1 MELTLP
7 WVCIQFGCF
16 WTNGQ
21 ICSSTSR
28 LLVHESIADR
38 FYAHLKKRA
47 ESVMVC
53 DPMKPES
60 RLGPAVNELQYA
72 KVQGFIKV
80 RTPSTAP
87 FLFMDGSVASAYIC
101 TMFEICDQGLTA

>member
-1 MELTLP
+1 M
-7 WVCIQFGCF
+7 
-16 WTNGQ
+16 
-21 ICSSTSR
+21 
-28 LLVHESIADR
+28 HESIAER

-60 RLGPAVNELQYA
+60 RLGPAVNNLQYA

-80 RTPSTAP
+80 WALSTGP
-87 FLFMDGSVASAYIC
+87 FLFKDRLVASA
-101 TMFEICDQGLTA
+101 